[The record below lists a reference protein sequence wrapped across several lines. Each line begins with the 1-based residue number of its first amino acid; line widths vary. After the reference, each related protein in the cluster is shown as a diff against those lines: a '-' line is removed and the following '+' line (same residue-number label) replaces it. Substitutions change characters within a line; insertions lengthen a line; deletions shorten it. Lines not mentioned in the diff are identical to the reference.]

1 MELRILT
8 WIFPWLMAI
17 FELLLRVSLQDA
29 DATAFIGPTVG
40 GASLG
45 MLLPLTRAK
54 ELPRANSAAVRRI
67 SFDRWAGHLAQTTN
81 IAIWAGFTAWAC
93 SLYLSLTHRN
103 ELPASLDGERTSI
116 LIGVIIWIAM
126 IVFDSARGG
135 KP

>member
-1 MELRILT
+1 
-8 WIFPWLMAI
+8 MAI
-17 FELLLRVSLQDA
+17 FELLLRVSLHNA

-45 MLLPLTRAK
+45 MMLPFTRAK
-54 ELPRANSAAVRRI
+54 ELHRASSAARRI
-67 SFDRWAGHLAQTTN
+67 SFDRWADHLAQVTN

-93 SLYLSLTHRN
+93 SLYLSLADDGYLIER
-103 ELPASLDGERTSI
+103 LDGERTSI